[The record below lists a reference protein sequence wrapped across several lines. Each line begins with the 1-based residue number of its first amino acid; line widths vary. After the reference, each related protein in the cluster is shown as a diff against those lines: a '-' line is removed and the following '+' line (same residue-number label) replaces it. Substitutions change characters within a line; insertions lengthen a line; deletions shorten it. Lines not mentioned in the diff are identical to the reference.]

1 MQRQSACSYAQSG
14 AEIQLRQSACS
25 YAKGEH
31 VLLLA
36 LTVGMSQS
44 KCPLLRPWER
54 SKPYCAK
61 DESRKKESRNKRGAI
76 WRINKMK
83 KSKAIQAI

>member
-1 MQRQSACSYAQSG
+1 MKEIKKWQSGAESQLRQSACSYAQSG

-31 VLLLA
+31 MLLLA

-44 KCPLLRPWER
+44 KCPLLRPWE
-54 SKPYCAK
+54 
-61 DESRKKESRNKRGAI
+61 
-76 WRINKMK
+76 
-83 KSKAIQAI
+83 